1 MDEKEKLIP
10 ETVGELAEF
19 LKGFPPETKLDVQTQ
34 YPTDL
39 GMDENSSTKVR
50 VEHEDGWLCLTIL
63 F

>member
-1 MDEKEKLIP
+1 MDEKTKFIP

-34 YPTDL
+34 YPTDF
-39 GMDENSSTKVR
+39 GMDENSSNKVR